1 MATVSYLVLAVTGM
15 AQIRFNDARQWIDGR
30 APQFPLIMA
39 KFFGRTIDVNQD
51 PLLAHPA

>member
-1 MATVSYLVLAVTGM
+1 M

>member
-1 MATVSYLVLAVTGM
+1 VSYLVLAVTGM
-15 AQIRFNDARQWIDGR
+15 AQIRFNDSRQWIDGR
-30 APQFPLIMA
+30 APQFPFIMA